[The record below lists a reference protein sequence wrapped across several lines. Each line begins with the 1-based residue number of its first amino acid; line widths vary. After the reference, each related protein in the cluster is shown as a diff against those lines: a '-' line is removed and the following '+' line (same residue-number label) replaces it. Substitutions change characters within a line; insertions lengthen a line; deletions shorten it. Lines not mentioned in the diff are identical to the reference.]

1 VNQRPFNPD
10 AIGISGQAKGS
21 LSGCESFSAGINP
34 RSHKNRAKGEKRRLD
49 PFGML
54 RASASAPNSDGGMS
68 TAEGCRWEFADAPF
82 VPQGRRD
89 KLRSFR

>member
-1 VNQRPFNPD
+1 MAGNRETEKPHVRPCKKAHGRD
-10 AIGISGQAKGS
+10 VSYKK
-21 LSGCESFSAGINP
+21 
-34 RSHKNRAKGEKRRLD
+34 REKRRLD

-54 RASASAPNSDGGMS
+54 RASDSATNSDGGMS
-68 TAEGCRWEFADAPF
+68 TAEGCRWDFADAPF